1 MHAVLHSLEDW
12 NGPSSHEV
20 QDFLVKLGKLLQ
32 TIFCEH
38 FVSVKFTCHE
48 TASLSASAHL
58 NTTLAEDNED
68 CSCLTLS
75 DFCTGLGS
83 SLAAIAPDVTPL
95 CAAVGECCRTG
106 TTNSDFNLCFEG
118 KGLDVSSLMVMIGG
132 GADTSGTEGMD
143 LLSLMGGMPMPT
155 DLGSA
160 ANLLGSLTG
169 MGATAAAAPATTAA
183 PADEEADA
191 EEEAPAP
198 SPAETGT
205 SG

>member
-1 MHAVLHSLEDW
+1 M
-12 NGPSSHEV
+12 
-20 QDFLVKLGKLLQ
+20 
-32 TIFCEH
+32 
-38 FVSVKFTCHE
+38 SVKFTCHE
-48 TASLSASAHL
+48 TASLSAIAHL
-58 NTTLAEDNED
+58 NTTLAEDNKD
-68 CSCLTLS
+68 CSCSTLS

-95 CAAVGECCRTG
+95 CAAVGECCGTG
-106 TTNSDFNLCFEG
+106 MTNSDFNSCFEG
-118 KGLDVSSLMVMIGG
+118 KGVDVSSLMAMMGG

-143 LLSLMGGMPMPT
+143 LLSLTEGMSMPT

-160 ANLLGSLTG
+160 ADLLGSLTG
-169 MGATAAAAPATTAA
+169 TGATAAAAPATTAA